1 MANRIRSMGTATMK
15 FNEGLIISGS
25 AAQPDG
31 TSSDY
36 AVIVSGSQFI
46 DAAGGGHGLS
56 IFKEESDSAFIR
68 FINSD
73 DPSSWYAYIAFD
85 IAENMYIAPGRS
97 QDFYLQT
104 RTGVGSD
111 PITFPFRIYDNGKA
125 KFAHGELGPT
135 AATDLAGDVIFSVS
149 GSLDGTRN
157 AVFGGNVQVSGSLN
171 VDQQLSTKAI
181 AVKVRDVNS
190 TSSVQ
195 AADYILRCIQNSS
208 ITITLPSKNISSG
221 RVLVFKDTLGNAG
234 SPNNNT
240 ITIDGDSNDT
250 IDGSATYVVNSN
262 KESITLI
269 CDGINGWMITSRFV
283 T

>member
-1 MANRIRSMGTATMK
+1 MGTATMK

-56 IFKEESDSAFIR
+56 IFKEETDSAFIR

-97 QDFYLQT
+97 QDFYLQM

-125 KFAHGELGPT
+125 KFDHGELGPT
-135 AATDLAGDVIFSVS
+135 AATDLPVDVVFSVS
-149 GSLDGTRN
+149 GSRDGTRN
-157 AVFGGNVQVSGSLN
+157 TVFGGNVQMSGSLN
-171 VDQQLSTKAI
+171 IDQQLLTKAF
-181 AVKVRDVNS
+181 VVNVRDVGATGNIED
-190 TSSVQ
+190 T
-195 AADYILRCIQNSS
+195 DYVLRCIQSSS
-208 ITITLPSKNISSG
+208 ITITLPPKNINAG

-234 SPNNNT
+234 SPNNKT
-240 ITIDGDSNDT
+240 ITIVGDSNDT
-250 IDGSATYVVNSN
+250 IDGSANYVVSSN
-262 KESITLI
+262 KASVTLT
-269 CDGINGWMITSRFV
+269 CDGINGWMITSKFV